1 MLIRGV
7 YKKNIIFWSRIFSH
21 LLYPYFKIINYFRP
35 AYDLHSIEINT
46 ILVTEYH
53 RIGDV
58 LIIEPVLKSIKT
70 EYPNAHL
77 ILICNENVEKLAAHL
92 KLADE
97 IIPITVPW
105 TNWNWSIID
114 WCKVRLFAKQLS
126 SKKIDLAFDFK
137 GDFRNGWFLWLTC
150 PKVSFG
156 YETTGGDYFFTNPI
170 KMNQDLHQLHRAS
183 ELVSKVGCTLAEQHR
198 EQHVLN
204 VDGAIVVHIGAT
216 DPRRSWPTKNWIELV
231 DSLSEQY
238 KTVIVETNESK
249 ELIDKLKRTNEKVE
263 YFRGDLVEFKVWLG
277 KQRCLVCP
285 DSMAGH
291 LAAYVQIHVVSL
303 FGSQIPELTSPV
315 TNLGVVVSPEKPCDH
330 KRKHW
335 RLCRKC
341 MESILPLKVYGAIY
355 NLIEEGIDK

>member
-1 MLIRGV
+1 MLIRRV
-7 YKKNIIFWSRIFSH
+7 YKKNIIFWSRIFSN

-35 AYDLHSIEINT
+35 VYDLHSIAINT

-58 LIIEPVLKSIKT
+58 LIIEPVLKSIKKQ
-70 EYPNAHL
+70 YPNAHL
-77 ILICNENVEKLAAHL
+77 ILICNENIEKLATHL

-105 TNWNWSIID
+105 TNWSWSIID
-114 WCKVRLFAKQLS
+114 WCRVRSFAKQLS
-126 SKKIDLAFDFK
+126 SKQIDLAFDFK
-137 GDFRNGWFLWLTC
+137 GDFRNGWFLWLIG

-183 ELVSKVGCTLAEQHR
+183 EMVSKVGCTLVERHI
-198 EQHVLN
+198 EENFFN

-216 DPRRSWPTKNWIELV
+216 DSRRSWPTKNWIELI
-231 DSLSEQY
+231 DSLSEQF

-249 ELIDKLKRTNEKVE
+249 ELIEQLKKTNEKVE
-263 YFRGDLVEFKVWLG
+263 YFKGDLVEFTAWLRQ
-277 KQRCLVCP
+277 QRCLVCP

-303 FGSQIPELTSPV
+303 FGSQIPELTSPI
-315 TNLGVVVSPEKPCDH
+315 TNLGVVVSPEKACDH

-341 MESILPLKVYGAIY
+341 MESILPLKVYRSIY
-355 NLIEEGIDK
+355 NLIAEEIDK